1 MSTSKKDYG
10 ITFYDLSPDDYKV
23 IGDVNI
29 IITQTNNDA
38 RLNKTK
44 KISLGEWT
52 LDAMREK
59 LKAAKR
65 NK

>member
-1 MSTSKKDYG
+1 MSTNKKDYG
-10 ITFYDLSPDDYKV
+10 ITFYDLSLDDYKV

-29 IITQTNNDA
+29 IITRTNNDA

-44 KISLGEWT
+44 KLSLGEWT

-59 LKAAKR
+59 LKREA
-65 NK
+65 